1 MMTDASRPDATQTSN
16 LRRDRRRACHAH
28 SSAHYEAEGRAL
40 GLHLAS
46 GDLGAARECCRH
58 VVAFLR
64 ASLSPV
70 PSHTLL
76 ALQRYTL
83 ADLHAACN
91 DNSAALEVMEE
102 CAAGLAVS
110 YAEGA
115 KLRKEGA
122 ARLAELRETQKASY
136 L

>member
-16 LRRDRRRACHAH
+16 SRHNRRRACHAY
-28 SSAHYEAEGRAL
+28 SSARYEAEGRAL
-40 GLHLAS
+40 GLHLAA

-70 PSHTLL
+70 PSHPLL

-83 ADLHAACN
+83 ADLHAAC
-91 DNSAALEVMEE
+91 DDTSAALEAMEE
-102 CAAGLAVS
+102 CVAGLAVS

-115 KLRKEGA
+115 KLRKDGA
-122 ARLAELRETQKASY
+122 ARLAELRETQKGHHT
-136 L
+136 

>member
-16 LRRDRRRACHAH
+16 SRLNRRRACHAY
-28 SSAHYEAEGRAL
+28 SSARYEAEGRAL

-70 PSHTLL
+70 PSHPLL

-91 DNSAALEVMEE
+91 DNPAALEVMEE

-122 ARLAELRETQKASY
+122 ARLAELRETQKASC

>member
-1 MMTDASRPDATQTSN
+1 MAPGCHIQPSN
-16 LRRDRRRACHAH
+16 LHHNNRRRACHAY
-28 SSAHYEAEGRAL
+28 SSARYEAEGRAL
-40 GLHLAS
+40 GLHLAA

-70 PSHTLL
+70 PSHPLL

-83 ADLHAACN
+83 ADLHAAC
-91 DNSAALEVMEE
+91 DDDSAALEAMEE
-102 CAAGLAVS
+102 CVAGLAIS

-115 KLRKEGA
+115 KLRKDGA
-122 ARLAELRETQKASY
+122 ARLAELREAQKGHHT
-136 L
+136 